1 MLKENEISLVKIKEL
16 LKKVDQKI
24 VLSFEEKVCLLESFK
39 YLCTEEYNVSLDN
52 MSIEEVANE
61 INTLISEKFIFNEV
75 IDVRINFL
83 IIKCNQ
89 IINELSN
96 KNTLDDYLFSYNL
109 RDENEKI
116 LREHFNIIKNY
127 YLAIEGI
134 IGFFDEIESE
144 YEDDIKNCVS

>member
-96 KNTLDDYLFSYNL
+96 KNTLDDYLFSYHL
-109 RDENEKI
+109 RDENEQI